1 MTVFKKARVAR
12 RLLAACAVA
21 MAVGGGLGL
30 AAAAAESIG
39 LVGVSTQATGKTAA
53 VLIESSEPVAYTVS
67 RPDALTVLVDLRN
80 VRVGDA
86 AAQAAKAGL
95 VAGVTLE
102 QATAEDGSSLARVR
116 VALGSPSAYTVKS
129 ARNVIRLDLQ
139 PAVVRAYSPVA
150 APPPVQNTPPPHP
163 TPLTTLR

>member
-1 MTVFKKARVAR
+1 MKAAETKMTVFKKARVAR

-21 MAVGGGLGL
+21 TAVGGGLGL
-30 AAAAAESIG
+30 AAAPAESIR

-102 QATAEDGSSLARVR
+102 QATSEDGSSLARVR
-116 VALGSPSAYTVKS
+116 VALGSPSGYTVKS
-129 ARNVIRLDLQ
+129 ARNH
-139 PAVVRAYSPVA
+139 ATA
-150 APPPVQNTPPPHP
+150 AP
-163 TPLTTLR
+163 